1 MFSFKSI
8 YKEKESFVSQ
18 EEMFKYAVIVL
29 KLTNNYVEICDDNE
43 STFSLKSADGDDEQ
57 ILTFDKSM
65 KAAFDRYILEQGS
78 FTDGRCY
85 DLRNV
90 EEEEE
95 SGNETE
101 EETEEKSDNED
112 NVLELYERLRAI
124 AFLNLYLQT

>member
-29 KLTNNYVEICDDNE
+29 KLTNNYVELCDDNE

-65 KAAFDRYILEQGS
+65 KAAFDRYILEHGC

-90 EEEEE
+90 EDEE
-95 SGNETE
+95 SNDETE